1 MDIGTYL
8 KGARETRRITLEAL
22 ARSTKI
28 QRVLLADLEANNLSR
43 WPKHQIYRHGYLR
56 SYAEAVGLD
65 PREVIARFDEEHP
78 DDHPVAFAP
87 RRKRAS
93 SGWTHASHAAILAVA
108 FGLLLNVGFGL
119 MQVRETGAAA
129 SARPEEVG
137 ADTSVEAPPMSIT
150 TTVALAASS
159 SPPPMQNIP
168 APSMENIPAPSVE
181 PEEPAD
187 IEGELRIVSDPPDAF
202 VTVNDI
208 GRGKTPLRVRYL
220 PMGSYTVRVIHSGF
234 KAGEKRVTLTAERPN
249 RSVTVVLTDDAR

>member
-1 MDIGTYL
+1 MNIGTYL
-8 KGARETRRITLEAL
+8 KGAREARRVTLDAL

-65 PREVIARFDEEHP
+65 PRDVIARFDEEHP

-93 SGWTHASHAAILAVA
+93 SAWTHAGHAAILAVA
-108 FGLLLNVGFGL
+108 IGVLLDVGFGL
-119 MQVRETGAAA
+119 LQVRETGAAA
-129 SARPEEVG
+129 SAPPQEDA
-137 ADTSVEAPPMSIT
+137 ADTGIDISPTSPA

-159 SPPPMQNIP
+159 SLPPV
-168 APSMENIPAPSVE
+168 ENIPAPALE
-181 PEEPAD
+181 PEAPAD
-187 IEGELRIVSDPPDAF
+187 IEGELRINSDPPDAF

-220 PMGSYTVRVIHSGF
+220 PMGLYTVRVIHPGF
-234 KAGEKRVTLTAERPN
+234 KAGEKRVTLTVERPN
-249 RSVTVVLTDDAR
+249 RNVTVVLTDEDR

>member
-8 KGARETRRITLEAL
+8 KGAREARRITLDAL

-28 QRVLLADLEANNLSR
+28 QRVLLADLEANTLSR

-87 RRKRAS
+87 RRKPAS
-93 SGWTHASHAAILAVA
+93 SGWTHAGHAAILAVA
-108 FGLLLNVGFGL
+108 IGVLLDVGFGL
-119 MQVRETGAAA
+119 LQVRETGAAA
-129 SARPEEVG
+129 SARPAEVG
-137 ADTSVEAPPMSIT
+137 ADTTIDAPPMAAAP
-150 TTVALAASS
+150 TVALAASS
-159 SPPPMQNIP
+159 SLPPIDNIP
-168 APSMENIPAPSVE
+168 APALE

-220 PMGSYTVRVIHSGF
+220 PMGLYTVRVIHPEF
-234 KAGEKRVTLTAERPN
+234 NAGEKRVTLTAERPN
-249 RSVTVVLTDDAR
+249 RSVTVVLTDDPR